1 VNEFRRLILPALFAP
16 FLIVTGWSQTEFL
29 PQNTFVDGP
38 QFSVEALAFASDEG
52 EQSRL
57 DVYVDVGNDV
67 LHFVNEAN
75 VYKASYEVTIGIFDT
90 LNLSVGDKNWLET
103 IETESYDKSIS
114 PKESNLS
121 QRSFAV
127 APGNYTVRVQI
138 TDDDTKKS
146 FTVKRRVNVRQFQ
159 KSRFVLSDIL
169 LVNSL
174 TVEGENKVIAPNISG
189 DVGGLKEGVTI
200 FFETYS
206 RLAIDSAKFFVN
218 VLNNRREVVN
228 ADSFVQKL
236 SGPRTPTFHTV
247 VTKELGAGDY
257 FIAIE
262 AHPRQVNADGSVIE
276 ATGTTSHTFVIRW
289 KGIPASILDL
299 DLAISQMM
307 YIVEKER
314 LESLKNAP
322 ADRKKELFLEFWR
335 KKDPTPGTE
344 RNELMDEYYAR
355 VEFSNKHFSHFID
368 GWKSDMGMVFIIFGT
383 PSNVER
389 HPFDSNSKPY
399 EIWTYY
405 ELNRQFV
412 FIDQSGFGDY
422 HLQNPIW
429 DVWSTRPRR

>member
-1 VNEFRRLILPALFAP
+1 MNGFRRFILQALLTP
-16 FLIVTGWSQTEFL
+16 FLIVAGRSQAEFL

-38 QFSVEALAFASDEG
+38 QFSVEALCFASDEG
-52 EQSRL
+52 EKSRL
-57 DVYVDVGNDV
+57 DIYVDVGNDV
-67 LHFVNEAN
+67 LHFAHEAN
-75 VYKASYEVTIGIFDT
+75 VYRAGYEVGIGIFDT
-90 LNLSVGDKNWLET
+90 LNLSVVEKSWLET
-103 IETESYDKSIS
+103 IKTESYDKSIS

-121 QRSFAV
+121 QRSFALP
-127 APGNYTVRVQI
+127 PGNYTVRVQI

-146 FTVKRRVNVRQFQ
+146 FAVKRRVNVRQFQ
-159 KSRFVLSDIL
+159 KSRFVLSDIM

-174 TVEGENKVIAPNISG
+174 TVEGEKRIIAPNISG
-189 DVGGLKEGVTI
+189 DVGGLKEGVI
-200 FFETYS
+200 LFFETYS
-206 RLAIDSAKFFVN
+206 RLALDSAKLFVN
-218 VLNNRREVVN
+218 VLNNRREVVTS
-228 ADSFVQKL
+228 DSFVQKL
-236 SGPRTPTFHTV
+236 TGPRTPCFHTIS
-247 VTKELGAGDY
+247 TKDLGAGDY
-257 FIAIE
+257 FVTVD

-276 ATGTTSHTFVIRW
+276 ASASASHTFVIRW
-289 KGIPASILDL
+289 KGIPASVLDL
-299 DLAISQMM
+299 DLAIGQMM
-307 YIVEKER
+307 YIVDKDR
-314 LESLKNAP
+314 LEKMKESP

-355 VEFSNKHFSHFID
+355 VEFANKHFSHFID